1 MNFAESKNCQENFKE
16 VQEVKNDLSKMIQIV
31 LLLSCVLCF
40 SVSTICRVVDS
51 QFDWQTV
58 LSFDVAV
65 DFHYVVTL
73 S

>member
-1 MNFAESKNCQENFKE
+1 MNFAESESCRENFKE
-16 VQEVKNDLSKMIQIV
+16 VQEVKNRLWKMIDCFIII
-31 LLLSCVLCF
+31 LLCI
-40 SVSTICRVVDS
+40 SVSTICSVVDS

-65 DFHYVVTL
+65 DFHSVVIL